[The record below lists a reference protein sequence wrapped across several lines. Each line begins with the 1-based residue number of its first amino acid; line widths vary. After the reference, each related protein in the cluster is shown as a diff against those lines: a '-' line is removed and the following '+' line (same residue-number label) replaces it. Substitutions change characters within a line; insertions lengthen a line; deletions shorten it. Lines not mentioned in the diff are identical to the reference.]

1 MMVPFYLLPSF
12 RPTVA
17 GKQSVTAI
25 TSAKE
30 KPPSHPN
37 GWRGRLGLRLHGSKR
52 LIGKLSKGFDFRFE
66 QIFMEKKGDI
76 DDGGG

>member
-52 LIGKLSKGFDFRFE
+52 LIGKLSKGFDFLGYRVVP
-66 QIFMEKKGDI
+66 GRRLRS
-76 DDGGG
+76 